1 MVMASARVQT
11 KDAAGCTRSTDLVS
25 TQFRTTHAALGMFLV
40 LRGKDSGTRMCSQMD
55 HLGEDQWELT
65 LRLPP
70 GQYHYRYYAVHE
82 RVTTYVSPRDVET
95 EPVRMSGLDGVRTV
109 PASVRNVK

>member
-1 MVMASARVQT
+1 MAPAPVRT
-11 KDAAGCTRSTDLVS
+11 THAAGFTRSTDLVP
-25 TQFRTTHAALGMFLV
+25 TRFRATHAALGMFVV
-40 LRGKDSGTRMCSQMD
+40 LRDEHGVTQMCSQMD

-70 GQYHYRYYAVHE
+70 EQYRYRYYAVHE

-95 EPVRMSGLDGVRTV
+95 EPVQMCGLDGILTV
-109 PASVRNVK
+109 PASVRNVE